1 MEYIKKHGFK
11 LAWIQLLGM
20 IVLFVMYFGAMLVN
34 YLISLAL
41 GLSNIMANTNPFE
54 STTQLDTLE
63 SAAQMGT
70 GLITLSIVLYLGLL
84 AIELII
90 GAMST
95 GAIYGISIEAVFNN
109 RVSLSLYFQHMF
121 RHIKRLTLL
130 SVTTFLLLVP
140 VIITIVVF
148 SAIAIA
154 NAPDFGGISLTL
166 AILVTVLYSLFIIAI
181 TIFAPIMIIHEKKP
195 VWESIKLSAKL
206 WGRAFGK
213 SFVTVLAAFFTSLL
227 IIVGYLLLMLCF
239 ALLTGVSFG
248 NGFNGLGSMSMI
260 FLVIFWIFFFIFILP
275 FASVSFYLI
284 LIGRYKKQLRPVLFP
299 SEKQE
304 APAEAQSGEEKPVEA
319 QSDEEKP
326 ADADEQSNQPT
337 DM

>member
-1 MEYIKKHGFK
+1 MEYIKKYGFK

-20 IVLFVMYFGAMLVN
+20 IVLFAMYLGAMLVN

-70 GLITLSIVLYLGLL
+70 GLIILSIVLYLGLL

-130 SVTTFLLLVP
+130 SLTTFLLLVP
-140 VIITIVVF
+140 IIIAIVVI
-148 SAIAIA
+148 SAIAVA
-154 NAPDFGGISLTL
+154 NPSDVSGITLSLSIL
-166 AILVTVLYSLFIIAI
+166 AFVIYSLFIIAI
-181 TIFAPIMIIHEKKP
+181 TIFAPIMIIHEKRP

-206 WGRAFGK
+206 WSRSFGK
-213 SFVTVLAAFFTSLL
+213 SFVTVLAAFFTSSL
-227 IIVGYLLLMLCF
+227 IIVGYLLLVVCF
-239 ALLTGVSFG
+239 ALLTGVSFD
-248 NGFNGLGSMSMI
+248 NGLNGLGSMSMI

-275 FASVSFYLI
+275 LASVSYYLI
-284 LIGRYKKQLRPVLFP
+284 LIGRYKKRLRPVLFP
-299 SEKQE
+299 AQKQE
-304 APAEAQSGEEKPVEA
+304 APAEAQSGEEKP
-319 QSDEEKP
+319 
-326 ADADEQSNQPT
+326 ADADEQSNQSS

>member
-1 MEYIKKHGFK
+1 MEHIKKHGFK

-20 IVLFVMYFGAMLVN
+20 IVLFVMYLGAMLVY

-54 STTQLDTLE
+54 S
-63 SAAQMGT
+63 AAQLGT

-84 AIELII
+84 AVEMII

-109 RVSLSLYFQHMF
+109 RVTLSLYFHHMF

-130 SVTTFLLLVP
+130 SLTTFLLLVP
-140 VIITIVVF
+140 FIIAIVVI
-148 SAIAIA
+148 SVIAIA
-154 NAPDFGGISLTL
+154 NPHDVGAISLSL
-166 AILVTVLYSLFIIAI
+166 AILAFVVYSLFIIAI

-206 WGRAFGK
+206 WGRAFGR
-213 SFVTVLAAFFTSLL
+213 SLSAVLSAFFITLL
-227 IIVGYLLLMLCF
+227 IVLGYLLLMLCF

-248 NGFNGLGSMSMI
+248 NGLNGLGSMSMI

-275 FASVSFYLI
+275 LASVSFYLI
-284 LIGRYKKQLRPVLFP
+284 LIGRYKKRLRPVLFP
-299 SEKQE
+299 AQKQE
-304 APAEAQSGEEKPVEA
+304 APAEAQSGEEKP
-319 QSDEEKP
+319 
-326 ADADEQSNQPT
+326 ADANEQSNQPS